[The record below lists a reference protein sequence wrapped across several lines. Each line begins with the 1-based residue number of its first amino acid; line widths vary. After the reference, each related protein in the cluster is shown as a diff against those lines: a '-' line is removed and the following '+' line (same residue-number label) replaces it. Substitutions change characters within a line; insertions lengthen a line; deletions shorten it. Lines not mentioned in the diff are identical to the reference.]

1 MITKLRLYQFRNIT
15 SLELPITKKSIVLY
29 GENGSGKTNILEAIS
44 LFSVGKGLR
53 NDSAFNMENI
63 TSAPKS
69 GWSSTITLNGDL
81 KLQTNLEPQLD
92 SSLKRTA
99 KIQGDNIRSHMQFSE
114 WLHVLWITPETDQ
127 LFLDAPAKR
136 RKFVDRFVYAKDK
149 LHLKRVIKFES
160 ATRQRLKLL
169 KSQQKPNEEWLTAIE
184 QTIAEEGVAL
194 AFARYHLLQDL
205 SKFQPQ
211 GKEEGILTSFTA
223 KMDGPFEDLL
233 SMGSSLKIEDAF
245 RQKLFDNRV
254 RDKESGITLFGPHRS
269 DLNVTHH
276 IKDMNAFQCSTGE
289 QKILLLAMIISFM
302 ESVCFNNEQLT
313 IFLLDDA
320 MAHLDAHHRFV
331 LFHRLIANQDKNFQA
346 WFSGTDRYLFKDLE
360 ENADFFYVPG
370 LHQKCNRPNK
380 CTLSLERREDP
391 RNYILN

>member
-1 MITKLRLYQFRNIT
+1 MITNLRLYQFRNVT
-15 SLELPITKKSIVLY
+15 SLELPITKKIVVLY

-44 LFSVGKGLR
+44 LFAIGKGLR
-53 NDSAFNMENI
+53 NDSVINMKNI
-63 TSAPKS
+63 HTNPQS
-69 GWSSTITLNGDL
+69 GWSSTITLNDDL
-81 KLQTNLEPQLD
+81 KLQTALEPQPNF
-92 SSLKRTA
+92 SLKRTA
-99 KIQGDNIRSHMQFSE
+99 KIQGENIRSHMQFSE

-149 LHLKRVIKFES
+149 LHLQRVIKFES
-160 ATRQRLKLL
+160 AMRQRLKLL

-194 AFARYHLLQDL
+194 SFARRHLLEKL
-205 SKFQPQ
+205 SQFTPQ

-223 KMDGPFEDLL
+223 IMDGPFEPLL
-233 SMGSSLKIEDAF
+233 AMGSSLKIEEIF
-245 RQKLFDNRV
+245 RQKLFDNRA

-276 IKDMNAFQCSTGE
+276 IKGMNAFQCSTGE

-302 ESVCFNNEQLT
+302 ESVCFIHEYLT
-313 IFLLDDA
+313 VFLLDDA
-320 MAHLDAHHRFV
+320 MAHLDTHHRNV
-331 LFHRLIANQDKNFQA
+331 LFHRLTRNKDKNFQA

-360 ENADFFYVPG
+360 ESADLFYVPFLVG
-370 LHQKCNRPNK
+370 K
-380 CTLSLERREDP
+380 
-391 RNYILN
+391 